1 MNNMTS
7 IFLQAS
13 GSPLGGLLP
22 MFLMLGVIVI
32 FMVLPQRRKAKAQQS
47 FLDGLQKGN
56 EVVTASGILGR
67 IDKIENSIV
76 TLNVGNK
83 TYIRCTKNA
92 ISKELT
98 DAIYPADT
106 AA

>member
-1 MNNMTS
+1 MNYL
-7 IFLQAS
+7 FLQAA
-13 GSPLGGLLP
+13 SPLGGLMP
-22 MFLMLGVIVI
+22 MFLMLAVIVI
-32 FMVLPQRRKAKAQQS
+32 FMVLPQRRKAKAQNN
-47 FLDGLQKGN
+47 FLDELKKGD

-67 IDKIENSIV
+67 IDKVEGNIV

-98 DAIYPADT
+98 DAIYPKT
-106 AA
+106 AAE

>member
-1 MNNMTS
+1 MTS

-13 GSPLGGLLP
+13 GSALGGLMP
-22 MFLMLGVIVI
+22 MFLMLAVIVI
-32 FMVLPQRRKAKAQQS
+32 FMVLPQRRKAKEQKK
-47 FLDGLQKGN
+47 FLDELQKGR
-56 EVVTASGILGR
+56 EVVTASGMLGR
-67 IDKIENSIV
+67 IDKIEGNIV

-98 DAIYPADT
+98 DAIYSQEADK
-106 AA
+106 

>member
-1 MNNMTS
+1 MTTF
-7 IFLQAS
+7 FLQSTTSA
-13 GSPLGGLLP
+13 LGGLMP
-22 MFLMLGVIVI
+22 MFLMLGVIVV
-32 FMVLPQRRKAKAQQS
+32 FMVLPQRRKSKEQKT
-47 FLDGLQKGN
+47 FLESLQKGK

-67 IDKIENSIV
+67 IDKIDDAIV

-98 DAIYPADT
+98 DAIYPQDT
-106 AA
+106 VK

>member
-1 MNNMTS
+1 MTS
-7 IFLQAS
+7 LFLQS
-13 GSPLGGLLP
+13 VTDTLGGLLP
-22 MFLMLGVIVI
+22 MFLMLGVIVV
-32 FMVLPQRRKAKAQQS
+32 FMVIPQRRKAKEQKD
-47 FLDGLQKGN
+47 FLDSLQKGK

-67 IDKIENSIV
+67 IDKIEDAIV

-98 DAIYPADT
+98 DAIYPPDT
-106 AA
+106 AK

>member
-1 MNNMTS
+1 M
-7 IFLQAS
+7 I
-13 GSPLGGLLP
+13 P

-32 FMVLPQRRKAKAQQS
+32 FMVIPQRRKAKEQKT
-47 FLDGLQKGN
+47 FLESLQKGK

-67 IDKIENSIV
+67 IDKIEDSIV

-98 DAIYPADT
+98 DAIYPQDT
-106 AA
+106 AK

>member
-1 MNNMTS
+1 MV
-7 IFLQAS
+7 
-13 GSPLGGLLP
+13 
-22 MFLMLGVIVI
+22 LMLGVIVI
-32 FMVLPQRRKAKAQQS
+32 FMVLPQRRKAKEQKT
-47 FLDGLQKGN
+47 FLESLKKGK

-67 IDKIENSIV
+67 IDKIEEAIV

-98 DAIYPADT
+98 DAIYPTDT
-106 AA
+106 AE

>member
-1 MNNMTS
+1 MTS

-13 GSPLGGLLP
+13 GSPLGGLVP
-22 MFLMLGVIVI
+22 MALMLGVIVI
-32 FMVLPQRRKAKAQQS
+32 FMVIPQRRKAKEQKN
-47 FLDGLQKGN
+47 FLESLQKGK

-67 IDKIENSIV
+67 IDKIEDTIV

-98 DAIYPADT
+98 DAIYPPDT
-106 AA
+106 VK

>member
-1 MNNMTS
+1 MTT

-13 GSPLGGLLP
+13 GSALGGILP
-22 MFLMLGVIVI
+22 MVLMLGVIVI
-32 FMVLPQRRKAKAQQS
+32 FMVLPQRRKSKEQKN
-47 FLDGLQKGN
+47 FLESLQKGK
-56 EVVTASGILGR
+56 EVVTASGLLGR
-67 IDKIENSIV
+67 IDKIDDGIV

-98 DAIYPADT
+98 DAIYPQDT
-106 AA
+106 AK

>member
-1 MNNMTS
+1 MTT
-7 IFLQAS
+7 IFLQS
-13 GSPLGGLLP
+13 TGSSLAGLLP

-32 FMVLPQRRKAKAQQS
+32 FMVIPQRRKAKEQKL
-47 FLDGLQKGN
+47 FLEDLQKGK
-56 EVVTASGILGR
+56 EVVTTSGILGR
-67 IDKIENSIV
+67 IDKVEDAVV

-98 DAIYPADT
+98 DAIYPQDAVK
-106 AA
+106 

>member
-1 MNNMTS
+1 MNYLL
-7 IFLQAS
+7 LQAA
-13 GSPLGGLLP
+13 SPLGGLMP
-22 MFLMLGVIVI
+22 MFLMLAVIVI
-32 FMVLPQRRKAKAQQS
+32 FMVLPPRRKAKAQNN
-47 FLDGLQKGN
+47 FLDELKKGD

-67 IDKIENSIV
+67 IDKVEGNIV

-98 DAIYPADT
+98 DAIYPKT
-106 AA
+106 AAE

>member
-1 MNNMTS
+1 MTT
-7 IFLQAS
+7 IFLQAT
-13 GSPLGGLLP
+13 GNGLMGLMP

-32 FMVLPQRRKAKAQQS
+32 FMVLPQRRKAKQQKT
-47 FLDGLQKGN
+47 FLESLQKGK

-67 IDKIENSIV
+67 IDKVEDAIV

-98 DAIYPADT
+98 DAIYPQDT
-106 AA
+106 VK